1 MAIPWAPKVIVGPRP
16 LKSLVK
22 ASTCFVHCYHEV
34 KLYRKIK
41 LNPPLLVTMI
51 YPIKQSALIFRTLI
65 FSDNSK
71 TIHPRTLKMWS
82 VHTKS
87 MFAVILHYLWG
98 SLDLWQKFWPPLS
111 GAYGRKILNRV
122 FRHVRHDCEIYH
134 RFYLVLHPRIDQKPL
149 SNLLDLQM
157 HIKPPWAPLV

>member
-1 MAIPWAPKVIVGPRP
+1 MLRRPRATSRAPASMVFEKFKKFDIFRSKLGVAIPWAPKVIVGPRP

-71 TIHPRTLKMWS
+71 TIHPRTLKM
-82 VHTKS
+82 
-87 MFAVILHYLWG
+87 
-98 SLDLWQKFWPPLS
+98 
-111 GAYGRKILNRV
+111 
-122 FRHVRHDCEIYH
+122 
-134 RFYLVLHPRIDQKPL
+134 
-149 SNLLDLQM
+149 
-157 HIKPPWAPLV
+157 